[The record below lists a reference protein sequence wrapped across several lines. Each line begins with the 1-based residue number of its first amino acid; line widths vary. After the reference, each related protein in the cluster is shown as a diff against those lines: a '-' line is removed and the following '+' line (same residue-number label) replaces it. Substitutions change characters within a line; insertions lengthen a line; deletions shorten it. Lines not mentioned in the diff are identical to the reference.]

1 MRGRREKKEEKE
13 KENRYRYSVKKVQ
26 EFTLKGEQVL
36 SFQSKR
42 R

>member
-1 MRGRREKKEEKE
+1 MRARREKKEE